1 MAGNKALTLSIRIA
15 GKMDKSLT
23 AVVNGA
29 QSQITSLSKG
39 LSKAGTIGL
48 ASMGAIATGA
58 VATIARCTKEAEQFA
73 NGMGDVVKYVS
84 GLADADGKISNQLA
98 YNGKAYAQNYA
109 EISKAIR
116 DLSTQI
122 PYTQAELQQLAAS
135 AGQSG
140 KSITDL
146 YKYDSGG
153 QLSGFLKDVAMMG
166 TAWDIEASQAGDWA
180 AKWEVAL
187 GKNHDQIM
195 TLADQINYLGANNAT
210 TAAEIG
216 DVVNRVA
223 SFGQVAGM
231 QAEDTAALATSLLA
245 MGVEGAKA
253 ASSISRMY
261 TNLNKGASA
270 TKAQK
275 EMWESMGM
283 TAAGVAKGMQKD
295 ATGTLVS
302 VFNAVKQLPDEK
314 RVAALSTLFGQW
326 AIEGGGKL
334 TTNLEAF
341 TGALKSIQDPKN
353 YEGSMSR
360 ELAIKMGTPEAVSQ
374 MLSSSVSALKG
385 EVGESFLPVKR
396 EFSLA
401 MIDAING
408 MRQHMPEIS
417 RFADTLAGSL
427 SSGIGKISDAVQ
439 SGMPVFLRGLDYV
452 ANNGPKVVSILEKL
466 VAVLAAMKFAPGI
479 ENLLGGA
486 GGAVLGK
493 KQIKGGRK
501 GGLLGLFR
509 GGQNA
514 VQNAS
519 GLVGGMFQAISA
531 GAGMANSSMTRV
543 NGEAITHTGLE
554 GKFQAL
560 SNTLLG
566 GFFGL
571 KNKNTL
577 TSSKGTDKTYLKN
590 MLGVADQI
598 ASAKQNG
605 GLLGMAK
612 GAVSNSGVGQYAK
625 GILSSFGKL
634 KGTKVGGG
642 VGVVGGTVWE
652 ILTNISQATGL
663 TDLAKGSANA
673 AKGGIGRLGGTL
685 SAIGGMAGKLSM
697 PKLTNTKQFVGASAG
712 FLSSVWGPMAGG
724 FGSLFAGAAPIIAS
738 ISGIIA
744 VVSILGDHLDDIR
757 GIVGSVFGDEGV
769 AVFDSFTGK
778 LSAVGDFISGLFKD
792 GGVANALAPLQ
803 QSITNMFGDGAGA
816 AFGGVVQILQSVMG
830 VIGQIVAFSTG
841 TVKPIIQDIFS
852 FITGTV
858 MPIIL
863 QTFTAAAPTISS
875 IISNI
880 GSAVMTGMQM
890 IGTAIQIVMPFI
902 KGLITTFLSIASVVI
917 PAVLTGIQVFSAG
930 ISGVLGSVQGIFQG
944 LVTFFTGVFTLNL
957 GQALEGVKQIFGN
970 AFNALIDLVK
980 TPVNAVIGI
989 INGLFS
995 ALRNINITIPD
1006 WSPIAP
1012 GASLG
1017 FGNLPTLPTF
1027 ARGGFTRG
1035 ASIAGEAGT
1044 EAVISFQR
1052 GVRNRNIDTWM
1063 RAGQMLG
1070 VGSRLKEISMD
1081 GITGPIEFRFA
1092 PVLNIQGNTDAET
1105 INRVLSDKMKEFEAM
1120 CEAWWAKKM
1129 RQQARRSY

>member
-84 GLADADGKISNQLA
+84 GLADADGKISSQLA
-98 YNGKAYAQNYA
+98 YNGRAYAQNYA

-146 YKYDSGG
+146 YKYDSRG
-153 QLSGFLKDVAMMG
+153 QLSGFLRDVAMMG

-283 TAAGVAKGMQKD
+283 TATGVAKGMQKD
-295 ATGTLVS
+295 ATGTLIS

-353 YEGSMSR
+353 YEGSMAR

-385 EVGESFLPVKR
+385 EIGESFLPVKK

-401 MIDAING
+401 MIDAVNG

-417 RFADTLAGSL
+417 RLADTLAGSL
-427 SSGIGKISDAVQ
+427 SSGVGKISDAVQ
-439 SGMPVFLRGLDYV
+439 AGMPVFLRGLDYV

-479 ENLLGGA
+479 ESLLGGV

-514 VQNAS
+514 AGMTGNVFSNITGGIRSATA
-519 GLVGGMFQAISA
+519 GVNGGIRGMFANGAVGALATIQNMKGLLSGNAEAARSAIDKTIMDA
-531 GAGMANSSMTRV
+531 RLNGAGGV
-543 NGEAITHTGLE
+543 
-554 GKFQAL
+554 
-560 SNTLLG
+560 
-566 GFFGL
+566 
-571 KNKNTL
+571 
-577 TSSKGTDKTYLKN
+577 LKN
-590 MLGVADQI
+590 MLSQTRIGRTGGKISQYFGNI
-598 ASAKQNG
+598 AASFGNLRNTQAG
-605 GLLGMAK
+605 GGIAAFG
-612 GAVSNSGVGQYAK
+612 GATK
-625 GILSSFGKL
+625 EILS
-634 KGTKVGGG
+634 
-642 VGVVGGTVWE
+642 
-652 ILTNISQATGL
+652 NISQATGL
-663 TDLAKGSANA
+663 TGLINGVSGAAKSGAGWVAGKAGSA
-673 AKGGIGRLGGTL
+673 L
-685 SAIGGMAGKLSM
+685 SAAAGSTPIQMVKGMAGSVGSFAA
-697 PKLTNTKQFVGASAG
+697 PIFDGAKQFAGAGLGALG
-712 FLSSVWGPMAGG
+712 SVWGPMAGG
-724 FGSLFAGAAPIIAS
+724 FGSLFAGAAPVVAA
-738 ISGIIA
+738 ISGVIA
-744 VVSILGDHLDDIR
+744 VVSILGDHLEDIR

-769 AVFDSFTGK
+769 AIFDSFTGK
-778 LSAVGDFISGLFKD
+778 LSTVGDFISGLFKD

-803 QSITNMFGDGAGA
+803 QGITNMFGDGAGA
-816 AFGGVVQILQSVMG
+816 AFGGVIQILQSVMG
-830 VIGQIVAFSTG
+830 VISQIVAFSTG
-841 TVKPIIQDIFS
+841 TVKPIIQDVFS

-890 IGTAIQIVMPFI
+890 IGTAIQFVMPFI

-917 PAVLTGIQVFSAG
+917 PAVLTGIQVFTAG
-930 ISGVLGSVQGIFQG
+930 IYGVIGSVQGIFQG
-944 LVTFFTGVFTLNL
+944 LINFITGVFTGNW
-957 GQALEGVKQIFGN
+957 GQAWEGVKQIFGN
-970 AFNALIDLVK
+970 AFNALTELVK
-980 TPVNAVIGI
+980 TPINAVISMI
-989 INGLFS
+989 NSAISAINGLSVSIPEWVPVAGGKQFS
-995 ALRNINITIPD
+995 P
-1006 WSPIAP
+1006 
-1012 GASLG
+1012 
-1017 FGNLPTLPTF
+1017 NLPTIPML
-1027 ARGGFTRG
+1027 AKGGFTKG

-1070 VGSRLKEISMD
+1070 IGSKLKEISMD
-1081 GITGPIEFRFA
+1081 GITGPIEFQFA
-1092 PVLNIQGNTDAET
+1092 PVLNIQGNADVET

-1120 CEAWWAKKM
+1120 CEAWWERKM